1 MIENAKNIVPT
12 ENGQVDMLRSKLS
25 LDEPHLSPGLQPTFQ
40 RTISR
45 TSSNEEKTAL
55 KVRRRSEKSMALI
68 EFASTNY
75 AVMEN
80 EKRVIIQI
88 ERFGNVSSEERFRV
102 ETFDGTAQADVN
114 YRPIQETKI
123 FYANQ
128 TKLEFDVKI
137 IDNVQANPDKIFFV
151 KLSPLSERLRIG
163 PKAICMVT
171 IIDDDSKLLKY
182 FRYLKFYFIL

>member
-12 ENGQVDMLRSKLS
+12 DNGQIDMLRSKLS
-25 LDEPHLSPGLQPTFQ
+25 LDEPQFSPGLRLPLQ
-40 RTISR
+40 RTLSR
-45 TSSNEEKTAL
+45 TSSNEERASL
-55 KVRRRSEKSMALI
+55 KARRRSEKSMSII

-88 ERFGNVSSEERFRV
+88 ERYGNLSSEERFKI
-102 ETFDGTAQADVN
+102 ETFDGTAQANIN
-114 YRPIQETKI
+114 YRSIQETKI

-151 KLSPLSERLRIG
+151 KLSPLSERSKIG

-171 IIDDDSKLLKY
+171 IIDDDSKL
-182 FRYLKFYFIL
+182 FTNYLV